1 MEENVDEAKQVE
13 VFRLYSEGASQSNMD
28 NITITC
34 KTDDVERIQMIM
46 RQTDYTEEQVIQKLI
61 AFNDDHIKVIKD
73 FMGIAE
79 KKAPQINS
87 VNQEIYKQIRGKL
100 DDSMRVYNSEQEVK
114 LAKEIENNT
123 LGKS

>member
-1 MEENVDEAKQVE
+1 MKIGNN
-13 VFRLYSEGASQSNMD
+13 G
-28 NITITC
+28 I
-34 KTDDVERIQMIM
+34 
-46 RQTDYTEEQVIQKLI
+46 KL
-61 AFNDDHIKVIKD
+61 IKD

-79 KKAPQINS
+79 KKAPQIKS

-123 LGKS
+123 LEKF

>member
-1 MEENVDEAKQVE
+1 
-13 VFRLYSEGASQSNMD
+13 MD

-73 FMGIAE
+73 FMGITE
-79 KKAPQINS
+79 KKAPQIKS

-114 LAKEIENNT
+114 LAKDIENNT
-123 LGKS
+123 LEKS

>member
-1 MEENVDEAKQVE
+1 
-13 VFRLYSEGASQSNMD
+13 MD

-73 FMGIAE
+73 FMGITE
-79 KKAPQINS
+79 KKAPQIKS

-123 LGKS
+123 LEKS

>member
-1 MEENVDEAKQVE
+1 
-13 VFRLYSEGASQSNMD
+13 MD

-34 KTDDVERIQMIM
+34 KTDNVERIQMIM

-73 FMGIAE
+73 FMGITE
-79 KKAPQINS
+79 KKAPQIKS

-100 DDSMRVYNSEQEVK
+100 DDSMRIYNSEQEVK

-123 LGKS
+123 LEKS

>member
-1 MEENVDEAKQVE
+1 
-13 VFRLYSEGASQSNMD
+13 MD

-73 FMGIAE
+73 FMGISE
-79 KKAPQINS
+79 KKAPQIKS

-123 LGKS
+123 LDRS

>member
-1 MEENVDEAKQVE
+1 
-13 VFRLYSEGASQSNMD
+13 MD

-73 FMGIAE
+73 FMGITE
-79 KKAPQINS
+79 KKAPQIKS

-123 LGKS
+123 LDRS

>member
-1 MEENVDEAKQVE
+1 
-13 VFRLYSEGASQSNMD
+13 
-28 NITITC
+28 
-34 KTDDVERIQMIM
+34 MIM

-61 AFNDDHIKVIKD
+61 AFNDDHIKVIKN
-73 FMGIAE
+73 FMGITE
-79 KKAPQINS
+79 KKAPQIKS

-123 LGKS
+123 LEKS

>member
-1 MEENVDEAKQVE
+1 
-13 VFRLYSEGASQSNMD
+13 MD

-34 KTDDVERIQMIM
+34 KTDNVERIQMIM

-61 AFNDDHIKVIKD
+61 AFNDDHIKVIKN
-73 FMGIAE
+73 FMGITE
-79 KKAPQINS
+79 KKAPQIKS

-123 LGKS
+123 LEKS

>member
-1 MEENVDEAKQVE
+1 
-13 VFRLYSEGASQSNMD
+13 MD

-34 KTDDVERIQMIM
+34 KTDNVERIQMIM
-46 RQTDYTEEQVIQKLI
+46 RQTNYTEEEVIQKLI

-73 FMGIAE
+73 FMGITE
-79 KKAPQINS
+79 KKAPQIKS

-123 LGKS
+123 LDRS

>member
-1 MEENVDEAKQVE
+1 
-13 VFRLYSEGASQSNMD
+13 MD

-34 KTDDVERIQMIM
+34 KTDNVERIQMIM
-46 RQTDYTEEQVIQKLI
+46 RQTDYTEEEVIQKLI

-79 KKAPQINS
+79 KKAPQIKS

-123 LGKS
+123 LEKF

>member
-1 MEENVDEAKQVE
+1 
-13 VFRLYSEGASQSNMD
+13 MD

-34 KTDDVERIQMIM
+34 KTDNVERIQMIM

-73 FMGIAE
+73 FMGIDE
-79 KKAPQINS
+79 KKAPHIKS

-123 LGKS
+123 LDRS

>member
-1 MEENVDEAKQVE
+1 
-13 VFRLYSEGASQSNMD
+13 MD

-34 KTDDVERIQMIM
+34 KTDNVERIQMIM

-73 FMGIAE
+73 FMGITE
-79 KKAPQINS
+79 KKAPQIKS

-123 LGKS
+123 LEKF

>member
-1 MEENVDEAKQVE
+1 
-13 VFRLYSEGASQSNMD
+13 MD

-34 KTDDVERIQMIM
+34 KTDNVERIQMIM

-79 KKAPQINS
+79 KNAPQIKS

-123 LGKS
+123 LEKS